1 MAANDQKKLD
11 SGFGMKS
18 EAVDVLAGID
28 LAGKVAVVTG
38 GYSGIGVET
47 TRALVHAGATVY
59 VPVRNPAKAAET
71 LADIGEGVHIGPMD
85 LSDLDS
91 VREYAAVVASIEPAI
106 DLLINNAGIMA
117 CPETRVA
124 SGWESQFAV
133 NHLGHFVLTT
143 ELLPNLLQAPSP
155 RVVALSSIAHKM
167 SDIRWDD
174 PHFEN
179 DAYDK
184 WQAYGQAKTANAL
197 FALGLDLKYRDQGLR
212 AFSVHPGGIL
222 TPLQRHMD
230 VEEMMAMGWTD
241 AECNVS
247 EQAKAMFKST
257 TQGCSTTLWC
267 ATSPALAG
275 RGGVYCED
283 CDIANLATEESERFF
298 DVAPWAADDDG
309 ALRLWDLTE
318 KMLGLQV
325 G

>member
-18 EAVDVLAGID
+18 EPADVLAGID
-28 LAGKVAVVTG
+28 LTGKVAVVTG

-47 TRALVHAGATVY
+47 TRALINAGAKVY
-59 VPVRNPAKAAET
+59 VPVRNPEKAAET
-71 LADIGEGVHIGPMD
+71 LADIGEGLHVGPMD
-85 LSDLDS
+85 LADLDS
-91 VREYAAVVASIEPAI
+91 IGQYASVVASIEPAI

-117 CPETRVA
+117 CPETRVG

-133 NHLGHFVLTT
+133 NHLGHFALTVA
-143 ELLPNLLQAPSP
+143 LLPNLLQAANP
-155 RVVALSSIAHKM
+155 RVVALSSIGHKR

-174 PHFEN
+174 IHFEKE
-179 DAYDK
+179 DYDK

-222 TPLQRHMD
+222 TPLQRHMEA
-230 VEEMMAMGWTD
+230 EEMMALGWTD
-241 AECNVS
+241 AEGNLS
-247 EQAKAMFKST
+247 ERAKAMFKST
-257 TQGCSTTLWC
+257 TQGSSTTLWC
-267 ATSPALAG
+267 ATSPALAD

-283 CDIANLATEESERFF
+283 CDIANLATAESEPYF
-298 DVAPWAADDDG
+298 DVAPWAADDDS

-318 KMLGLQV
+318 EMLSGAK
-325 G
+325 